1 VVSVKKDLNLLIKLA
16 EKQGWRVSRCG
27 NSHIK
32 MIPVDKTK
40 QIVIL
45 PSSPSG
51 ADKQML
57 KWKRLLKGSGLK
69 MEDK

>member
-1 VVSVKKDLNLLIKLA
+1 MSVKKDLKLLIKLA
-16 EKQGWRVSRCG
+16 ERQGWRVSRCS

-51 ADKQML
+51 DDKQML
-57 KWKRLLKGSGLK
+57 NWKRLLKGCGLQF
-69 MEDK
+69 